1 MGFAIAETCA
11 QQGASVILISG
22 PVNLV
27 PVHPNIK
34 LIRVQTAKQMFEV
47 CKMHFPAC
55 DSAILSAAVAD
66 FSPETTY
73 TDKVKRAKEN
83 WRIDLKPTT
92 DIAAELGSMKKD
104 NQVLAG
110 FALETENEL
119 ENAKLKLRKKN
130 FDFIVLNSLKDD
142 GAGFGT
148 DTNKITILDKNN
160 KIDKFELKS
169 KAEVSV
175 DIVEKLTGMMR

>member
-11 QQGASVILISG
+11 QQGANVILITG
-22 PVNLV
+22 PVNLA
-27 PVHPNIK
+27 PIHPNIK
-34 LIRVQTAKQMFEV
+34 LIRIQTAKQMFEA

-66 FSPETTY
+66 FSPETTF
-73 TDKVKRAKEN
+73 TDKVKRAKDT
-83 WRIDLKPTT
+83 WRINLEPTT
-92 DIAAELGSMKKD
+92 DIARELGSMKKN

-148 DTNKITILDKNN
+148 DTNKITI
-160 KIDKFELKS
+160 IDKDNNIDNFELKS
-169 KAEVSV
+169 KTEVSE
-175 DIVEKLTGMMR
+175 DIVEKLTAMMK